1 MEEKQTMEEKK
12 KPTMSG
18 KTLKLLLAIW
28 SVQKL
33 QVENQNLRL
42 SANQHSKESLM

>member
-18 KTLKLLLAIW
+18 KTLKLLLAILLVVIVIAVVKAT
-28 SVQKL
+28 STVS
-33 QVENQNLRL
+33 RI
-42 SANQHSKESLM
+42 S